1 MPNQLTHTSTDF
13 PTKNFPIKIVCD
25 GLQSP
30 ANIGALFRIS
40 EAFGVSEVIFCNAE
54 INFASSRLRKTARNT
69 NKVVPYRVSEDI
81 SEEIDTL
88 KKEGYKVIALELT
101 DESIPLDKVE
111 LSTEGKIALVIGNE
125 QHGVSKAML
134 EQVLQSIHI
143 PMFGKNSSIN
153 VTQATGI
160 ALFNLTKLLK

>member
-1 MPNQLTHTSTDF
+1 M
-13 PTKNFPIKIVCD
+13 
-25 GLQSP
+25 
-30 ANIGALFRIS
+30 
-40 EAFGVSEVIFCNAE
+40 
-54 INFASSRLRKTARNT
+54 RKTARNT
-69 NKVVPYRVSEDI
+69 DKVVPYRVSEDI
-81 SEEIDTL
+81 LEEIDTG

-111 LSTEGKIALVIGNE
+111 LSTEEKIALVIGNE
-125 QHGVSKAML
+125 QHGVSKAIL